1 MMIKI
6 LYFNNF
12 EAPYRVPFYNLLG
25 NKYKLTLL
33 LTDKPEDV
41 KERNAKWFSRE
52 KKIYQTKYLRKDLFC
67 IVSLYDMIKNIKRN
81 DVVFMDMYGT
91 KYHVLMMLLM
101 YLFNK
106 KIYLSVDGLLKKN
119 NESFFRKLLKS
130 IVLHRPNIIL
140 SPSPYVDRC
149 LMSYGV
155 NKNKILRYHFTSI
168 NKSDIVNYD
177 MQTDEYKLS
186 LRNELNLPTCEN
198 CKIILTVGRF
208 TNASG
213 IRKGYDILL
222 ESMGLLPK
230 NYYLVIVGGTPD
242 EYFTKILESR
252 KDNRVILVDFKDK
265 ETLKKYYDSADVFCL
280 QTREDIWGLVVNEA
294 MARGLPIV
302 TTSTCGAGIALVKN
316 GKNGYIG
323 DADDIDKLVTH
334 LKMILEN
341 EEIRMQMGKNCV
353 KIISNW
359 TIEKMAAEHYL
370 IFDKSS

>member
-1 MMIKI
+1 MMTKI

-41 KERNAKWFSRE
+41 KERNTKWFSRE
-52 KKIYQTKYLRKDLFC
+52 KKIYQTKYLHKDLFG
-67 IVSLYDMIKNIKRN
+67 IVSLYDMVKNIRRN

-91 KYHVLMMLLM
+91 KYHVIMMMLM

-130 IVLHRPNIIL
+130 VVLHRPNIIL
-140 SPSPYVDRC
+140 SPSLYVDKC
-149 LMSYGV
+149 LISYGV

-168 NKSDIVNYD
+168 SEADIINYNT
-177 MQTDEYKLS
+177 QTDKYKLS
-186 LRNELNLPTCEN
+186 LRNELNLPN
-198 CKIILTVGRF
+198 CKNDKIILTVGRF
-208 TNASG
+208 TNAAG

-222 ESMGLLPK
+222 KSMELLPE
-230 NYYLVIVGGTPD
+230 NYYLIIVGGAPD
-242 EYFTKILESR
+242 KYFTQILESR
-252 KDNRVILVDFKDK
+252 TDNRVILIDFKDK

-294 MARGLPIV
+294 MARGLPII
-302 TTSTCGAGIALVKN
+302 TTNTCGAGIALVKN
-316 GKNGYIG
+316 GENGYIG
-323 DADDIDKLVTH
+323 DANDISKLVTH
-334 LKMILEN
+334 LKTILEN
-341 EEIRMQMGKNCV
+341 EEMRMQMGKNSV

-359 TIEKMAAEHYL
+359 TIEKMTAEHCS
-370 IFDKSS
+370 IFGKSN